1 LSAKIKKLEKLKGN
15 VDAQEAKLE
24 EALSSLAAAK
34 AELGEG
40 ADREPIWEML
50 ERIIALE
57 DDLLRS
63 YREYTQELEKK
74 RPRKKESEEQP
85 PTQETNQ

>member
-1 LSAKIKKLEKLKGN
+1 LSSRIKRLEKLKGN
-15 VDAQEAKLE
+15 VDAQEARLE

-34 AELGEG
+34 AELEEG
-40 ADREPIWEML
+40 ADREPVWEML

-63 YREYTQELEKK
+63 YKEYTQELEKK
-74 RPRKKESEEQP
+74 RTKKQASQEQP
-85 PTQETNQ
+85 SQESNP